1 MWFDADAAL
10 KEIRCVKGSNAR
22 RIVVE
27 AELGWISTNSTIS
40 TATFLKYENTN
51 YQGNDKGKSY
61 DAVKTLFHEYYF
73 LDKFSPNA
81 WR

>member
-10 KEIRCVKGSNAR
+10 KEIRYAKGSNAK

-27 AELGWISTNSTIS
+27 PELGWISTNSTIS
-40 TATFLKYENTN
+40 TAIFLKYENSN
-51 YQGNDKGKSY
+51 NQENNKGKSY
-61 DAVKTLFHEYYF
+61 DAVKSLFHEYYF
-73 LDKFSPNA
+73 LDEFSPNA

>member
-1 MWFDADAAL
+1 MWFDANAAL
-10 KEIRCVKGSNAR
+10 TQIRCVKSSKAGQINT
-22 RIVVE
+22 
-27 AELGWISTNSTIS
+27 ELRLDLISTNSTIS

>member
-10 KEIRCVKGSNAR
+10 KEIWYAKGSNAK

-27 AELGWISTNSTIS
+27 PELGWISTNSTIS
-40 TATFLKYENTN
+40 TATFLKYENSN
-51 YQGNDKGKSY
+51 YQWNDKGKSY
-61 DAVKTLFHEYYF
+61 DAIKSLFHEYYF
-73 LDKFSPNA
+73 LDEFNPNA